1 MQQLVAISRAMVTD
15 STVLILDEP
24 TSSLDATEVEQLF
37 VVIRRLRDRGVA
49 ILFVSHF
56 LDQVYEISDRIT
68 VLRNGRYVGEYLT
81 AELDR
86 ADLIAKMIGKELVA
100 APLDRRRAPEQRAP
114 IAPTS
119 RCSRPRGLGRKGA
132 IAPTDFELHRGEVV
146 GVAGLLGSG
155 SHRARPPALRRRQ
168 GRLRFT
174 SSSTATGSRC
184 RRRRP
189 GWRTASPTRART
201 AATRASSPT

>member
-24 TSSLDATEVEQLF
+24 TSSLDAAEVEQLF

-68 VLRNGRYVGEYLT
+68 VLRDGRYVGTYPT
-81 AELDR
+81 AGLAR
-86 ADLIAKMIGKELVA
+86 ADLIARMIGKELELLRSIDA
-100 APLDRRRAPEQRAP
+100 ERRSKRTDRAQESVLSA
-114 IAPTS
+114 
-119 RCSRPRGLGRKGA
+119 RGLGRKGS
-132 IAPTDFELHRGEVV
+132 IEPTDFELHRGEVV

-155 SHRARPPALRRRQ
+155 R
-168 GRLRFT
+168 T
-174 SSSTATGSRC
+174 SSLASSMAPTAPTAVHSSSLATGSRC
-184 RRRRP
+184 RRRQP
-189 GWRTASPTRART
+189 AWRTESPTRART
-201 AATRASSPT
+201 ATTRASSPT